1 MAGVFNAF
9 LAYKFIKI
17 LTADWDKQDAFKFGI
32 IDANGAMLKKSGQ
45 LKSRSE
51 KQSFTTFHKIIFN
64 LKRILAKFPGGS
76 SKIAT
81 YAAAMALLKEND
93 EGLKDSDVILME
105 SLLIDYIN
113 LQEEKNHNS
122 ILTEEI
128 ANTASSGALSI
139 PSAAEPWKPKFAG
152 MRVFKVKPDAYSKF
166 LKGKKKNSHWEPF
179 LRREDASDIR
189 EYIKRNPKKKIVLQ
203 DEQYGTM
210 FILQRDL

>member
-17 LTADWDKQDAFKFGI
+17 LTSDWNKQDAFDHGI
-32 IDANGAMLKKSGQ
+32 IDANGKVLKKSGE
-45 LKSRSE
+45 LRSRKE
-51 KQSFTTFHKIIFN
+51 KQAFTTFHKIIFN

-81 YAAAMALLKEND
+81 YAAAMALLKENK
-93 EGLKDSDVILME
+93 EGLQDSDIVLME
-105 SLLIDYIN
+105 NLLIDYIN
-113 LQEEKNHNS
+113 LQEEKNHDS

-128 ANTASSGALSI
+128 ANTASSAALGGYN
-139 PSAAEPWKPKFAG
+139 ENPWKKEFAG
-152 MRVFKVKPDAYSKF
+152 MRVFKVKPDAYEKF
-166 LKGKKKNSHWEPF
+166 LKGKKKYSRWEPF

-189 EYIKRNPKKKIVLQ
+189 EYIKRNPKKRVVLQ